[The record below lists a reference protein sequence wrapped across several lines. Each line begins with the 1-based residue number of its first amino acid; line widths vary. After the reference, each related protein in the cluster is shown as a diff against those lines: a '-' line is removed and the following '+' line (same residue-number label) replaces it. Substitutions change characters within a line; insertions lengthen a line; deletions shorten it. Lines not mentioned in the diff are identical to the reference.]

1 MIESIIAGVALASIF
16 VDVILI
22 KAIIKMWRG

>member
-1 MIESIIAGVALASIF
+1 MIESIIAGIGLASIF

-22 KAIIKMWRG
+22 KAIIEIWRG

>member
-16 VDVILI
+16 VDAILI

>member
-1 MIESIIAGVALASIF
+1 MIESIIAGIGLASLV

-22 KAIIKMWRG
+22 KFIVDIWRS